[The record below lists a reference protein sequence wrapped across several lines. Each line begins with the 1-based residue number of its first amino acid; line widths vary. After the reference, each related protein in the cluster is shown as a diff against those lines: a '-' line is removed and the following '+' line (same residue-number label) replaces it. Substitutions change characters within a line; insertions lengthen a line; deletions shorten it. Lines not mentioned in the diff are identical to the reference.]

1 MTTLKE
7 HELFLNVPLEFD
19 YQRISGLASALRVR
33 WSCKVGR
40 TRWRELPITF
50 LVATTNSY
58 PDLTMV
64 PYLRVFGGESCD
76 FSGIVNGSVT
86 AWELEDGWIACS
98 KAVST
103 GMERW
108 DS

>member
-1 MTTLKE
+1 MTTLKD
-7 HELFLNVPLEFD
+7 HELFLNVLLEFD
-19 YQRISGLASALRVR
+19 YQRISGLSSDLRMR
-33 WSCKVGR
+33 WPCKVGR
-40 TRWRELPITF
+40 IRWRELPITF

-58 PDLTMV
+58 PYLIMAQ
-64 PYLRVFGGESCD
+64 YLRVFGGGLCD

-86 AWELEDGWIACS
+86 AWELEDGWIVCS